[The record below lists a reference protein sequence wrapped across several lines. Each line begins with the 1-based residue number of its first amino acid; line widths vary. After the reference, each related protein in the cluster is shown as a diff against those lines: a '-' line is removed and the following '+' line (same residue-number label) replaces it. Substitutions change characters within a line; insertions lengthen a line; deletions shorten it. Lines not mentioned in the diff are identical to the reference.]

1 MSRVLGH
8 DPEELKQKL
17 SESIYIDKE
26 LANMICEAYDEG
38 RIGVKWIMM
47 RTKENIKRMCG
58 MIAELQYNFGFKSII
73 EEQQSLYNRNPE
85 FDDAPPDTYVT
96 MQYYI
101 INIYF

>member
-26 LANMICEAYDEG
+26 LADMICEAYDEG
-38 RIGVKWIMM
+38 RIGVKWVMM

>member
-17 SESIYIDKE
+17 NESIYIDKE

-58 MIAELQYNFGFKSII
+58 MIAELQYNFDFKIII

-85 FDDAPPDTYVT
+85 FDDGPPHTYVT

>member
-1 MSRVLGH
+1 MDRILKPSS
-8 DPEELKQKL
+8 EELKQKL
-17 SESIYIDKE
+17 IESPYIDKE

-38 RIGVKWIMM
+38 RVGVKWIMM

-58 MIAELQYNFGFKSII
+58 MIAELQYNFDFKIII

>member
-1 MSRVLGH
+1 MSKVTG
-8 DPEELKQKL
+8 PTSEELKQKL

-26 LANMICEAYDEG
+26 LAKMICEAYDED
-38 RIGVKWIMM
+38 RVGVKWIMM

-58 MIAELQYNFGFKSII
+58 MIAELDYNFHFKITI
-73 EEQQSLYNRNPE
+73 EDHQSPYNHNPE
-85 FDDAPPDTYVT
+85 FDDTTPDTYVT

>member
-1 MSRVLGH
+1 MGKVTGPTSG
-8 DPEELKQKL
+8 ELKQKL
-17 SESIYIDKE
+17 NESIYIDKE

-38 RIGVKWIMM
+38 RVGVKWIMM
-47 RTKENIKRMCG
+47 RTKENIKRLCS
-58 MIAELQYNFGFKSII
+58 MIAELDYNFHFKVTI

-85 FDDAPPDTYVT
+85 FDDTTPDIYVP

>member
-1 MSRVLGH
+1 MGKVTGPTSG
-8 DPEELKQKL
+8 ELKQKL

-38 RIGVKWIMM
+38 RVGVKWIMM
-47 RTKENIKRMCG
+47 RTKENIKRLCG
-58 MIAELQYNFGFKSII
+58 MIAELQYNFDFKIII
-73 EEQQSLYNRNPE
+73 EEEQSLYNRNPE
-85 FDDAPPDTYVT
+85 FDDGPPDTYVS